1 MEKKRSTYTD
11 KLVSVIMP
19 MHNSSKFL
27 GEAIESVIHQKYHD
41 WELLIVDDNSTDDSV
56 SIARKYAA
64 KDSRIQVL
72 RNDRPIGMPSAPRNY
87 GVKHARGR
95 YIAFLDSDDMWLPYK
110 LSQQIPL
117 FRDPRVAIVY
127 SNYEKTD
134 ERGIRNS
141 RIIYAPRMQDYRGLL
156 KGNIIGNLTGVYDT
170 YKVGKI
176 TIKDIHHE
184 DFVMWLSILK
194 KGFIA
199 KSTDTVT
206 AAYRI
211 TTGSVSASKFKILR
225 WQWDV
230 YRKSEQLSVPLSAY
244 YYINYAIR
252 ALIKRLK

>member
-127 SNYEKTD
+127 ANY
-134 ERGIRNS
+134 
-141 RIIYAPRMQDYRGLL
+141 
-156 KGNIIGNLTGVYDT
+156 
-170 YKVGKI
+170 
-176 TIKDIHHE
+176 
-184 DFVMWLSILK
+184 
-194 KGFIA
+194 
-199 KSTDTVT
+199 
-206 AAYRI
+206 
-211 TTGSVSASKFKILR
+211 
-225 WQWDV
+225 
-230 YRKSEQLSVPLSAY
+230 
-244 YYINYAIR
+244 
-252 ALIKRLK
+252 